1 VGVNLGKGDEG
12 GWFKKKR
19 ANEERE
25 RERVCLFI
33 EISNYYIMLGY
44 SRGMKWG
51 DEKTTKFNSLFFIV
65 VF

>member
-1 VGVNLGKGDEG
+1 MCVNFKKGVEG

-33 EISNYYIMLGY
+33 DISNYYIMLGH
-44 SRGMKWG
+44 
-51 DEKTTKFNSLFFIV
+51 IV
-65 VF
+65 EE